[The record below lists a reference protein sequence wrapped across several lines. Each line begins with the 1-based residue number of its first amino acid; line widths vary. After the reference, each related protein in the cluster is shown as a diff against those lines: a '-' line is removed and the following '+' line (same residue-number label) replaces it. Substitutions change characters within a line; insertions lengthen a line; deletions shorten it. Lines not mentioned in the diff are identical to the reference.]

1 MTLRNAL
8 LGAVC
13 PIKIFKGQ
21 IRLELHFLLFGQ
33 TVWHLPCNSGIK
45 QKINK
50 SEKCSYWVGDTA
62 QNSKTEDW
70 GAGWLAGSLSDY
82 SANTG
87 SILQA
92 ETCEFLS

>member
-33 TVWHLPCNSGIK
+33 TVWHLPCNFGIK

-50 SEKCSYWVGDTA
+50 SEKCSYWVGDTVH
-62 QNSKTEDW
+62 NLKTDDL
-70 GAGWLAGSLSDY
+70 GVGWLAGSLSDY

-87 SILQA
+87 FIFQA
-92 ETCEFLS
+92 ETCELPS